1 MATATEARKA
11 MPLSPVIVDLG
22 KRKRKDI
29 KELRQ
34 GKGPLL
40 DEVRTCV
47 DELVSSGSCAAE
59 AQPVVLIVREKRK
72 RGGMLFPLY

>member
-1 MATATEARKA
+1 MAIATEPRKA
-11 MPLSPVIVDLG
+11 MTLSPVIVDLG

-40 DEVRTCV
+40 DEVKTCV
-47 DELVSSGSCAAE
+47 DELVASGSCAAE
-59 AQPVVLIVREKRK
+59 AQPVVLIVREKR
-72 RGGMLFPLY
+72 RRSGMLFPLY